1 MRGADHDHLHVS
13 AALAERVDP
22 TGTTTLR
29 ERRFKP
35 ALTKR
40 YRGVRG
46 AVRTTVQENDALG
59 LTSGTG
65 WGFSAALAREDIRTR
80 EQFRARDDAAREEAF
95 LRWFEN
101 AIEDGVLEPTTGRRV
116 RNGQHY
122 SAEYIEEAY
131 RKGIRDGASQARA
144 AGEQAPEEGSGAIF
158 AAASSVT
165 LAALFHRAYRA
176 IRGTVTTTQKD
187 VARVFDDHYPHA
199 GKATLTREINRAIA
213 DGGEKNAVDVART
226 EPIYAYTEGQLDQFE
241 ELGIEEVG
249 FDPEVQLSTAGD
261 SRVCERCRR
270 KAAQGPY
277 TIEEI
282 RRNPRDLH
290 PPIHVRCRC
299 GLKLVV

>member
-1 MRGADHDHLHVS
+1 MSSHNHVHIS

-59 LTSGTG
+59 LTSGDG
-65 WGFSAALAREDIRTR
+65 WGTSAALAQEDIRAR
-80 EQFRARDDAAREEAF
+80 EQFYGRDDVAREEAF
-95 LRWFEN
+95 LRWFED
-101 AIEDGVLEPTTGRRV
+101 AMEDGVLEPMSERQI

-131 RKGIRDGASQARA
+131 RKGIRDGASQVRA
-144 AGEQAPEEGSGAIF
+144 AGEQAPEEGSGAIY
-158 AAASSVT
+158 AAVSAVT
-165 LAALFHRAYRA
+165 LAALFHRTYKA

-187 VARVFDDHYPHA
+187 VARVFDDYYPHA
-199 GKATLTREINRAIA
+199 GKATLTKEVNTVIA
-213 DGGEKNAVDVART
+213 DGGQQDAVDVART
-226 EPIYAYTEGQLDQFE
+226 EPIHAYAEGQLDQFE

-249 FDPEVQLSTAGD
+249 FEPEAQLSTAGD

-270 KAAQGPY
+270 VSAQGPY

-282 RRNPRDLH
+282 RRNPRKLH
-290 PPIHVRCRC
+290 PSLHVNCRCR
-299 GLKLVV
+299 LILVG